1 MNDILTEQETTTVF
15 DILQQ
20 ELGVPR
26 AQLVADARLKEDL
39 GADSLTLVQITMALE
54 EQFELSVPDE
64 EWAKVSTVKEV
75 FDAVADILGRARS
88 A

>member
-1 MNDILTEQETTTVF
+1 MNDILNEQETTTVF

-75 FDAVADILGRARS
+75 FDAVADILGRARAS
-88 A
+88 

>member
-1 MNDILTEQETTTVF
+1 MNDILNEQETTTVF